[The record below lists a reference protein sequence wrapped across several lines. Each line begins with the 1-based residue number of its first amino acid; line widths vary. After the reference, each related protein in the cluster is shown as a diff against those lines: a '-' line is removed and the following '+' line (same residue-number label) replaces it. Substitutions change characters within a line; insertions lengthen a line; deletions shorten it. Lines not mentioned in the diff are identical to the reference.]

1 MASPIPLEAP
11 VTMAARSGM
20 SRAARRLQCNA
31 VRRVLL
37 LLLLLPVLLLAACG
51 GDDDDASSGKSDAG
65 TSSEAAG
72 AAKVQFPSGEGKTI
86 RALRANLPEGAVF
99 APAMS
104 VLRAGSNRFAFAL
117 FDTARAQIEPE
128 AVAVYFSRTDGRGLR
143 GPFVARKESLRVK
156 PQFMSRQTQADLEDV
171 QTFYVAD
178 VKVPKNGRYTFTAL
192 AQVDGQTVAASQ
204 IGMRVGGANGP
215 PDVGDKAIKV
225 HTETLEDV
233 GGNLEQIDTRIPPA
247 AELHEKDF
255 ADVLGK
261 EPTVLMFVTPQLCQ
275 SRVCGPVADVGLQVK
290 SENPDVVFIHQEVWK
305 DNDVQK
311 GLREPVGRFRLVT
324 EPWVFLVG
332 RDGRIVERFEGAV
345 SVREMEAAV
354 AKLKA
359 AG

>member
-1 MASPIPLEAP
+1 MPDEAP

-20 SRAARRLQCNA
+20 AGRARTLQCNA
-31 VRRVLL
+31 VRRVSLLLVLL
-37 LLLLLPVLLLAACG
+37 LLCVGVAACG
-51 GDDDDASSGKSDAG
+51 GDDEGDGGSSDSTAAETTTPKADVEFPAG
-65 TSSEAAG
+65 
-72 AAKVQFPSGEGKTI
+72 QGKTI

-104 VLRAGSNRFAFAL
+104 VLRVGENRFAFAL
-117 FDTARAQIEPE
+117 FDTARKQIEPE

-143 GPFVARKESLRVK
+143 GPFEARQESLRVE

-171 QTFYVAD
+171 QTFFVAD
-178 VKVPKNGRYTFTAL
+178 VDVPKKGRYTFTAL
-192 AQVDGQTVAASQ
+192 AQVDGQMVAASQ
-204 IGMRVGGANGP
+204 IGMLAGAEGGP

-225 HTETLEDV
+225 HTETPEDV

-255 ADVLGK
+255 ADVVGK

-290 SENPDVVFIHQEVWK
+290 KDNPDVVFIHQEVWR
-305 DNDVQK
+305 DNEIAK
-311 GLREPVGRFRLVT
+311 GPRPPVSAYRLVS

-332 RDGRIVERFEGAV
+332 RDGRIVERFEGAL
-345 SVREMEAAV
+345 SVRELSAAV
-354 AKLKA
+354 EKLKA
-359 AG
+359 S